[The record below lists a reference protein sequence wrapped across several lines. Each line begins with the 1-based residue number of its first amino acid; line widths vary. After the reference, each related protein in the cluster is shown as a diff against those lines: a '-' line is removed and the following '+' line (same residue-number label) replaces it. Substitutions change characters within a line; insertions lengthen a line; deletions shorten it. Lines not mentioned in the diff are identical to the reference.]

1 MFRFRLNVIH
11 ASAVGLGACAIAA
24 LVFPAALLR
33 GLGVP
38 DSSLAVL
45 GVIRLSGVVLLA
57 LASVLWSAR
66 FWLLSP
72 LGASTLRTLAVIY
85 GIGAVMLIAQQMAA
99 GRLLESLVP
108 ILYMSMVAFEYAGV
122 ARRYSRR
129 FGATA

>member
-1 MFRFRLNVIH
+1 MVRLNVIH
-11 ASAVGLGACAIAA
+11 ASAIGLGAGAIAA
-24 LVFPAALLR
+24 LLFPAVLLS

-38 DSSLAVL
+38 DASIAIL
-45 GVIRLSGVVLLA
+45 GVIRLAGVLLLA

-66 FWLLSP
+66 FWLLSS

-85 GIGAVMLIAQQMAA
+85 AAGAVMLLAQQIAA
-99 GRLLESLVP
+99 GRVLESTIP
-108 ILYMSMVAFEYAGV
+108 IVYMSIIAIEYFMT